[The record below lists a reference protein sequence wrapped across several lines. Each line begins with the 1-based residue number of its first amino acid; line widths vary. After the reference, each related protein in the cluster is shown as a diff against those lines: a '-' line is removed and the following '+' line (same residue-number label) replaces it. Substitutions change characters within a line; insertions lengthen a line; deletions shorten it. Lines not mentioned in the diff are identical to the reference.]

1 VSQLANELDRRY
13 LDVFQIDVGG
23 VLPDDVVDS
32 LEQLKDL
39 SMFAYCRHL
48 SIAGP
53 IRFDYWPEE
62 ELGSA
67 IHHLGILESYFAG
80 NLGYAFTRP
89 ENILR
94 DAMSNALNKKG
105 WQAPST

>member
-1 VSQLANELDRRY
+1 VSQLANELDRLY
-13 LDVFQIDVGG
+13 LDIFQIDVGG
-23 VLPDDVVDS
+23 LLPDDVVDS

-53 IRFDYWPEE
+53 IRFGYWPEE
-62 ELGSA
+62 ELDSA
-67 IHHLGILESYFAG
+67 IHLLGILESYFAP
-80 NLGYAFTRP
+80 NLGYDFTQP
-89 ENILR
+89 GDILR
-94 DAMSNALNKKG
+94 DAISSALNRKG